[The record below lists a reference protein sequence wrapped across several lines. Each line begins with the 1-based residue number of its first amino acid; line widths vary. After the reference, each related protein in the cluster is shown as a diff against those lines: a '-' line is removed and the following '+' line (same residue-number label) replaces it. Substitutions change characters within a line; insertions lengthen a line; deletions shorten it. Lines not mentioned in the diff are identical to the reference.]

1 MRWCGWIC
9 TFHFLTSLY
18 CFIYYFTENIYS
30 SYFLKDSLRFWNK
43 NMLLAA
49 SANFI
54 KSCTLARNTDMKDAD
69 EKPRN
74 CFGFFFFQILFRKC
88 KNVLRT
94 QPFPEFSIFSF
105 PSDLCRG
112 QPFMLRASRR
122 DLRHPLHQSSFR
134 AGLRLGCLHP
144 APHPTKLLY
153 TPSPSPYKIAWGSGP
168 AGQRCL

>member
-74 CFGFFFFQILFRKC
+74 CFGFFFFPDSFQKMQKC
-88 KNVLRT
+88 PQNTAFSRVFNL
-94 QPFPEFSIFSF
+94 PFPI
-105 PSDLCRG
+105 
-112 QPFMLRASRR
+112 
-122 DLRHPLHQSSFR
+122 
-134 AGLRLGCLHP
+134 
-144 APHPTKLLY
+144 
-153 TPSPSPYKIAWGSGP
+153 
-168 AGQRCL
+168 